1 MARPFSFKLPE
12 EAHDPEPP
20 PFLGTWNVV
29 YAAVLGWLLVLI
41 LVFAAFTRYFSR
53 FYL

>member
-1 MARPFSFKLPE
+1 MFKLPVE
-12 EAHDPEPP
+12 THDPEPP
-20 PFLGTWNVV
+20 PILGKWNVV
-29 YAAVLGWLLVLI
+29 YAVVLGWLLFLI